1 MIYSSENNWHSWNYE
16 GQELFGRQTENLEFK
31 TTYSKFTGEIYDF
44 KTELDRAAT
53 STLDHY
59 PGLRPCVFFSGG
71 VDSELILRS
80 YINIGANPEV
90 FIVRYEN
97 DMNIYDVSYATII
110 CDMLNVK
117 YNIIDFN
124 VQKFYENDAETASNQ
139 AQIDEPRMLPQLKFT
154 DSANG
159 LAIVGHY
166 GSSWTR
172 LNDDY
177 SQKSI
182 WVWRNFEWGI
192 GSNKYNILH
201 NRPAIH
207 QWWQWTPGLILSYTK
222 LNWFSQLINDKYDGK
237 TGPNSTKLSGFQEI
251 YPDLMSR
258 KKFIGF
264 EQIQP
269 VITEFENYLSKK
281 NGGLIYRQET
291 DRTLAELTE
300 EITGNKL

>member
-1 MIYSSENNWHSWNYE
+1 MIYTSENNWHTWNYDN
-16 GQELFGRQTENLEFK
+16 QELFGRQTGNCKFN
-31 TTYSKFTGEIYDF
+31 TTYNKFNGIINDF
-44 KTELDRAAT
+44 KTELDRAAA

-90 FIVRYEN
+90 YIVRYEN
-97 DMNIYDVSYATII
+97 DINIYDVSYAIII
-110 CDMLNVK
+110 CDLLNVK

-124 VQKFYENDAETASNQ
+124 VQKFYENDAETVSAQS
-139 AQIDEPRMLPQLKFT
+139 QIDEPRMLPQLKFT
-154 DSANG
+154 DYSDG
-159 LAIVGHY
+159 LTIVGHY

-172 LNDDY
+172 LSDNY
-177 SQKSI
+177 SQKSK
-182 WVWRNFEWGI
+182 WVWKNYEWGV

-201 NRPAIH
+201 NRTAIH

-222 LNWFSQLINDKYDGK
+222 LKWFSQLINDKFEGK
-237 TGPNSTKLSGFQEI
+237 TGPNSTKIAGFQEI
-251 YPDLMSR
+251 YLDLIPR

-264 EQIQP
+264 EKIQP
-269 VITEFENYLSKK
+269 VITELKNYLSKK
-281 NGGLIYRQET
+281 NGGLIYRQEV

-300 EITGNKL
+300 EIIGNNL